1 MFLRIGEVPRRDP
14 LATGLQLAAAGLVR
28 NTGQTAGDNSAEA
41 VAALSDDHG
50 QPFTTATAA
59 SGARWRTPA
68 LLVLIRTARTPGA

>member
-1 MFLRIGEVPRRDP
+1 MSIGEVPRRDP

-28 NTGQTAGDNSAEA
+28 NTGQTAGDDSAE
-41 VAALSDDHG
+41 AALSDDHG
-50 QPFTTATAA
+50 QPFTTATVA